1 MAQISGEDWTIWA
14 SSGAEDFFFSK
25 AEKKTEQ
32 QSTLQSQ
39 SYQTEKVID
48 EYKV

>member
-1 MAQISGEDWTIWA
+1 MAQTGGEDWTIWA
-14 SSGAEDFFFSK
+14 SSGAEDFFSE

-39 SYQTEKVID
+39 RYQTENMID
-48 EYKV
+48 EYKA